1 MHTVRGTNI
10 PISTRKPCFQMGATT
25 AHIKSRI
32 SWETVWIQDYGKTYK
47 PVNVTSIEPEREEA
61 L

>member
-1 MHTVRGTNI
+1 
-10 PISTRKPCFQMGATT
+10 MGATT